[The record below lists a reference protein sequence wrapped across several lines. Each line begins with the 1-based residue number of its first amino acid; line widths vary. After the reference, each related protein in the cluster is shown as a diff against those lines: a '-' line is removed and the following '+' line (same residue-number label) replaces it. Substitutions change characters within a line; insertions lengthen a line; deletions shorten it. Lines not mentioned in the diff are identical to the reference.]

1 MEVFDC
7 RTSITFGGLDVRNER
22 KRVIQNEVK
31 AEKM

>member
-1 MEVFDC
+1 MEEFEG
-7 RTSITFGGLDVRNER
+7 RTSNTFGGLDVRNER